1 MTERQTDATG
11 DEEQPMGFDE
21 AFELERRELM
31 VRRLRLAM
39 TMGLAV
45 YLGFWALDVVR
56 HPGHAQTFWTI
67 RGTISALCLV
77 VLLLTYRPVGQRLVQ
92 PMSFAIL
99 LLVGSSLSWMTVSL
113 GGFESDYFIGNML
126 TLFFVGMFLPWPV
139 LWSVAFC
146 MALVLP
152 YLGVNIWVHGLTPD
166 IFSPTAFLTGTSVLT
181 VFSTAEGNR
190 ARATD
195 LRLRLA
201 LEQANDELKQ
211 LDEAKTRFFANVSH
225 ELRTPLMLIS
235 GPLEELATRVKDP
248 LLVEL
253 LASIT
258 ANVDRLTR
266 HVNMILDFARIEG
279 GRLRLK
285 LETASIGDVLC
296 DLVGAARPY
305 ATQHGITITASG
317 LDTIKRSRFDRE
329 QVETIAANLLSNAV
343 KFTPRGG
350 QIHVRAWAD
359 DAEVHFEVRDDGP
372 GIPAEE
378 QERIF
383 NRFYQVERGAAG
395 KIKGTGLGLALCRE
409 LAKLH
414 GGRLVVESAVGE
426 GSAFRVSLPLAPV
439 ERERRQRGRRRED
452 RMAQARLD
460 SLIQDS
466 YEQRQGVKTLLA
478 DVLPDGRLSGGVQ
491 AVAPDGAPRLLIVE
505 DNTELLAYL
514 TRNLGTD
521 YQIETASDGV
531 EGLDAARRHAPDLII
546 SDLMMPRMTG
556 DELVRV
562 LQQEPALERVP
573 VILLSARVG
582 AEAVVE
588 GLGSGAID
596 YVTKPFKMPELKA
609 RVETHLRTNAVEKQL
624 DERETRLVA
633 IGQMTGQIA
642 HDLKGPLTAIVGHAE
657 LAREVAE
664 STGSD
669 AMIVQ
674 DLAAVEDAAHRAVS
688 MIEQVVDFVREG
700 SVPLR
705 LERMPLTT
713 FLDVTL
719 EEQRS
724 SLRPLGITLDLDVRA
739 TEPGVVVELDAGRMR
754 RVVENLVTN
763 AKEALVE
770 QRRSGRRHGD
780 RIVVS
785 VSDDDEEWIQFRVM
799 DNGPGFPIELAEEL
813 FQPFV
818 TAGKEYG
825 TGLGLAIVRNLV
837 AAHGGSVTVEEP
849 PPEGGAVFR
858 VDLPRPTGP

>member
-1 MTERQTDATG
+1 
-11 DEEQPMGFDE
+11 
-21 AFELERRELM
+21 
-31 VRRLRLAM
+31 
-39 TMGLAV
+39 
-45 YLGFWALDVVR
+45 
-56 HPGHAQTFWTI
+56 
-67 RGTISALCLV
+67 
-77 VLLLTYRPVGQRLVQ
+77 
-92 PMSFAIL
+92 
-99 LLVGSSLSWMTVSL
+99 
-113 GGFESDYFIGNML
+113 
-126 TLFFVGMFLPWPV
+126 
-139 LWSVAFC
+139 
-146 MALVLP
+146 
-152 YLGVNIWVHGLTPD
+152 
-166 IFSPTAFLTGTSVLT
+166 
-181 VFSTAEGNR
+181 
-190 ARATD
+190 
-195 LRLRLA
+195 
-201 LEQANDELKQ
+201 
-211 LDEAKTRFFANVSH
+211 
-225 ELRTPLMLIS
+225 
-235 GPLEELATRVKDP
+235 
-248 LLVEL
+248 
-253 LASIT
+253 
-258 ANVDRLTR
+258 
-266 HVNMILDFARIEG
+266 
-279 GRLRLK
+279 
-285 LETASIGDVLC
+285 
-296 DLVGAARPY
+296 
-305 ATQHGITITASG
+305 
-317 LDTIKRSRFDRE
+317 
-329 QVETIAANLLSNAV
+329 
-343 KFTPRGG
+343 
-350 QIHVRAWAD
+350 
-359 DAEVHFEVRDDGP
+359 
-372 GIPAEE
+372 
-378 QERIF
+378 
-383 NRFYQVERGAAG
+383 
-395 KIKGTGLGLALCRE
+395 
-409 LAKLH
+409 
-414 GGRLVVESAVGE
+414 
-426 GSAFRVSLPLAPV
+426 
-439 ERERRQRGRRRED
+439 
-452 RMAQARLD
+452 
-460 SLIQDS
+460 
-466 YEQRQGVKTLLA
+466 
-478 DVLPDGRLSGGVQ
+478 
-491 AVAPDGAPRLLIVE
+491 
-505 DNTELLAYL
+505 
-514 TRNLGTD
+514 
-521 YQIETASDGV
+521 
-531 EGLDAARRHAPDLII
+531 
-546 SDLMMPRMTG
+546 
-556 DELVRV
+556 
-562 LQQEPALERVP
+562 